1 MWVKAV
7 SYRNMIPDPG
17 FFLECLRGAWLEL
30 LAAADAIKLPAL
42 SNATPKVAKQAP
54 AGQMP

>member
-1 MWVKAV
+1 MWVTAV
-7 SYRNMIPDPG
+7 SCRNMIPDPG
-17 FFLECLRGAWLEL
+17 FFLERLRAARLEL
-30 LAAADAIKLPAL
+30 LAAVDAIKLPAL